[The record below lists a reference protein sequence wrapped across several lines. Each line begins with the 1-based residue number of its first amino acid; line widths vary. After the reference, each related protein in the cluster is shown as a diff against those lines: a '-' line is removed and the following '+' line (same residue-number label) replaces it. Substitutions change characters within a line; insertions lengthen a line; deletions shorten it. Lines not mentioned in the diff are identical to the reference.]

1 MIADSVSVCN
11 PRTKIMKGFSEMEN
25 KLSIGSIITVGD
37 MRFHDIEGGFGKDK
51 RAMLVKEIAEIH
63 GKTLY
68 HINELINNNR
78 KRFIDGKDIL
88 DLLGI
93 GLNDTEIQA
102 FGFTQQAINSYRGLK
117 AKGKTA
123 GIYILSE
130 RGYSKLLKIMDDDL
144 AWEKY
149 DQLVDGYFEMRKDAK
164 EKPAP
169 LIKVKEAEARLN
181 NSRARKAS
189 MYMKIADA
197 KVVPDKYKQVLLSY
211 ATKELNG
218 GEAVLPLPPTQKGY
232 SAQEIGD
239 MFGLT
244 ANMVGRVANRNG
256 LKKSEYGEL
265 REDKS
270 KSSPKEVHTWVYFDS
285 AIPAFEHVLGKK
297 ASSANF

>member
-1 MIADSVSVCN
+1 MEDQLNVF
-11 PRTKIMKGFSEMEN
+11 MKGNNLYTDSREVAEMVGKDHKHLLRDIDGYISVLGQSKIGPSDFFVKSTYTSSQNKQLPCYLITKKGCEFVAN
-25 KLSIGSIITVGD
+25 KLTGEKGIIFTAAYVNA
-37 MRFHDIEGGFGKDK
+37 FHYMEDKLSGK
-51 RAMLVKEIAEIH
+51 APAS
-63 GKTLY
+63 
-68 HINELINNNR
+68 N
-78 KRFIDGKDIL
+78 
-88 DLLGI
+88 
-93 GLNDTEIQA
+93 
-102 FGFTQQAINSYRGLK
+102 
-117 AKGKTA
+117 
-123 GIYILSE
+123 
-130 RGYSKLLKIMDDDL
+130 L
-144 AWEKY
+144 AS
-149 DQLVDGYFEMRKDAK
+149 V
-164 EKPAP
+164 
-169 LIKVKEAEARLN
+169 KVKDAEARLN
-181 NSRARKAS
+181 NSRVRKAS

-297 ASSANF
+297 ANSGGFSC

>member
-1 MIADSVSVCN
+1 
-11 PRTKIMKGFSEMEN
+11 MED
-25 KLSIGSIITVGD
+25 KLS
-37 MRFHDIEGGFGKDK
+37 GK
-51 RAMLVKEIAEIH
+51 APAS
-63 GKTLY
+63 
-68 HINELINNNR
+68 N
-78 KRFIDGKDIL
+78 
-88 DLLGI
+88 
-93 GLNDTEIQA
+93 
-102 FGFTQQAINSYRGLK
+102 
-117 AKGKTA
+117 
-123 GIYILSE
+123 
-130 RGYSKLLKIMDDDL
+130 L
-144 AWEKY
+144 AS
-149 DQLVDGYFEMRKDAK
+149 V
-164 EKPAP
+164 
-169 LIKVKEAEARLN
+169 KVKDAEARLN
-181 NSRARKAS
+181 NSCVRKAS

-270 KSSPKEVHTWVYFDS
+270 KSSPKEVHTWAYFDS

-297 ASSANF
+297 ANSGGFSC

>member
-1 MIADSVSVCN
+1 
-11 PRTKIMKGFSEMEN
+11 MEN
-25 KLSIGSIITVGD
+25 KLSVFQQGNQLYTDSREVAE
-37 MRFHDIEGGFGKDK
+37 MVGKDHK
-51 RAMLVKEIAEIH
+51 HLLRD
-63 GKTLY
+63 
-68 HINELINNNR
+68 
-78 KRFIDGKDIL
+78 IDGYISV
-88 DLLGI
+88 LGQSKI
-93 GLNDTEIQA
+93 GPSDFFVKSTYTSSQNKQLPCYLITKKGCEFVANKLTGEKGIIFTAAYVNA
-102 FGFTQQAINSYRGLK
+102 FHYMEDKLSGK
-117 AKGKTA
+117 APA
-123 GIYILSE
+123 SN
-130 RGYSKLLKIMDDDL
+130 L
-144 AWEKY
+144 AS
-149 DQLVDGYFEMRKDAK
+149 V
-164 EKPAP
+164 
-169 LIKVKEAEARLN
+169 KVKDAEARLN
-181 NSRARKAS
+181 NSRVRKAS

-297 ASSANF
+297 ANSGGFSC